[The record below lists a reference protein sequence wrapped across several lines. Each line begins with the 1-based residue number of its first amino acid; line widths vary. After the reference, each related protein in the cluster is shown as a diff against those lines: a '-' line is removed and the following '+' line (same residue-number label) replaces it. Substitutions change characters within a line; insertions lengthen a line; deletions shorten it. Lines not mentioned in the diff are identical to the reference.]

1 MAMNSMIGGL
11 GALSSDNQGFASQV
25 GDTSAYWDPKGMGGT
40 AGAGAGMGGGGG
52 WLMPALGIGLKILG
66 MFGGK
71 KTQGV
76 LAGHNAGL
84 AIGGLAGALLGSN
97 NPFAPNTTDKDK
109 DKDETIGGNNN
120 LQALGILGQAPLG
133 AVGNAFGVGSMFS

>member
-1 MAMNSMIGGL
+1 MSPLNSGIL
-11 GALSSDNQGFASQV
+11 GAMG
-25 GDTSAYWDPKGMGGT
+25 AYSP
-40 AGAGAGMGGGGG
+40 AGQAAAPANPYPVEGAAAGAGMGGGGG

-71 KTQGV
+71 KAQSV

-97 NPFAPNTTDKDK
+97 NPFLGNQGEDSILGGDKDK
-109 DKDETIGGNNN
+109 NKKNPMSIGGNFMN
-120 LQALGILGQAPLG
+120 LPG
-133 AVGNAFGVGSMFS
+133 FGVFNQDKQ